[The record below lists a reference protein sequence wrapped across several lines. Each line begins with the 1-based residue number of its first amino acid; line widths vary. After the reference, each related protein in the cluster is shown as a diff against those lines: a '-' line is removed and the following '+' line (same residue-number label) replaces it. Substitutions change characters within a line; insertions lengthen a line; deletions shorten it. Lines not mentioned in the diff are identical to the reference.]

1 MENEHVALTL
11 GVAATAVAGTMWF
24 MNQRNSPD
32 SAAKEEPAATGKKS
46 KKKKDKKKKK
56 KVVVVEESETESE
69 EEEVVIVQ
77 KKKSKK
83 AAAAPA
89 QEEAQPEIV
98 EEPEKA
104 PEQIPASSKKAKK
117 IAAKVAKKEE
127 EQEAQAPEPEVKA
140 EEEAAAEGDAPAA
153 APKKKKN
160 KKKKKKTAK
169 EPTLPTGTVVG
180 TSEHITKEAFE
191 ADDEW
196 ETVKTKQKKPKEKH
210 IEEASID
217 ESGSTATVNCGDHVL
232 AIIGPK
238 GSVIQEIQSS
248 TGAKIDLDRQS
259 NEATITGEPDCVKAA
274 VNRIEK
280 IVGDAQKL
288 IDSRQQVVIDLED
301 KMGAIIG
308 KGGENI
314 KAIQQE
320 SGARLD
326 IDKDSNTIT
335 IGGQPNEVA
344 AAKKA
349 VMLIMEPPPPES
361 TYRREI
367 ETRMI
372 SAVVGKKGVTI
383 RHIQDTTGAKIDI
396 ERAAKSFCV
405 ISGGSA
411 AVMQASE
418 MISKVIAEHSCFH
431 SMDISTD
438 DVRLLIGEGGATI
451 RQLQADTGAFLD
463 IDRDQGSN
471 GTEVI
476 RISGTQEAV
485 NAAKASI
492 EKTLS
497 EPPPLPKLSKGEV
510 LEEIDVG
517 SAVGNIIG
525 SAGANIKKLQEQT
538 GAKIDIPRG
547 LTSCRIYG
555 EKAKV
560 ADCVEKVKEIVE
572 KSKEL
577 DAKKA
582 EYEAK
587 LAEQA
592 ASSNQ
597 TYTPDAEV
605 EASWGVGGNWG
616 GSDPEGW

>member
-1 MENEHVALTL
+1 MAKTVHILRWNHEHPSLL
-11 GVAATAVAGTMWF
+11 QAVHA
-24 MNQRNSPD
+24 Q
-32 SAAKEEPAATGKKS
+32 S

-56 KVVVVEESETESE
+56 KIVVVEESETESE
-69 EEEVVIVQ
+69 EEEVVIVK

-83 AAAAPA
+83 AAATTSAAPA
-89 QEEAQPEIV
+89 QEAEPEKV

-104 PEQIPASSKKAKK
+104 PEMIPASSKKAKK
-117 IAAKVAKKEE
+117 AAAKIAKQAEE
-127 EQEAQAPEPEVKA
+127 EAKAPEPEVS
-140 EEEAAAEGDAPAA
+140 EEADEEPEKETDEPEA

-160 KKKKKKTAK
+160 KKKKKKAAVK
-169 EPTLPTGTVVG
+169 EQTLPAGTVMG
-180 TSEHITKEAFE
+180 TTEHITKEAFE

-196 ETVKTKQKKPKEKH
+196 ETVKSKQKKPKEKV
-210 IEEASID
+210 IEEATID
-217 ESGSTATVNCGDHVL
+217 ESGSTATINCGNHVL

-248 TGAKIDLDRQS
+248 TGAKIDLDRSS
-259 NEATITGEPDCVKAA
+259 NDATITGEPDCVKAA

-288 IDSRQQVVIDLED
+288 VDSRQQVVIDLQD
-301 KMGAIIG
+301 KMGAVIG

-314 KAIQQE
+314 KSIQQD

-326 IDKDSNTIT
+326 IDKDTNTIT
-335 IGGQPNEVA
+335 IGGQPAEVEA
-344 AAKKA
+344 ARVA

-383 RHIQDTTGAKIDI
+383 RHIQDTTNAKIDI

-405 ISGGSA
+405 ISGDST

-463 IDRDQGSN
+463 IDRDHSGS

-476 RISGTQEAV
+476 RISGTQDAV

-517 SAVGNIIG
+517 TAVGNIIG

-560 ADCVEKVKEIVE
+560 AECVEKVKEIVE

-597 TYTPDAEV
+597 TFTPDADV